1 MKQYRL
7 QPGTSSRIYYLLT
20 VKDDGTMELVFHG
33 TDRTLTEEASVNA
46 DGWIVTKGAMYPPL
60 ADGKW
65 KEVECSEIVAVEEV
79 SLQAEIEQIEPN
91 QTEEILN
98 DSEKILEDF
107 EPTGDPVIPAEQNDA
122 PEYSEPAKSETSAVE
137 LDLFAQM
144 QMQIDQ
150 LRQENDRLCNMIQT
164 RTEVR
169 TAHESFD
176 TENRSCATQGR
187 PSTTPRQ
194 RRRRAVAVETPA
206 AQAVALEQDNGNSQL
221 LKALGIAVASIAALV
236 IIYNTGLLIPM
247 GLIGLGA
254 SGLLK

>member
-65 KEVECSEIVAVEEV
+65 KEVECREIVPQEV
-79 SLQAEIEQIEPN
+79 TTTDSADDTDNIEPANN
-91 QTEEILN
+91 QC
-98 DSEKILEDF
+98 
-107 EPTGDPVIPAEQNDA
+107 DPVIPAEQNDA

>member
-1 MKQYRL
+1 MKQYKL
-7 QPGTSSRIYYLLT
+7 KPGTDSRIYYLLT
-20 VKDDGTMELVFHG
+20 IKDDGEMELVFHG
-33 TDRTLTEEASVNA
+33 TDRTLTEEASVNQ

-60 ADGKW
+60 DHPNGRW
-65 KEVECSEIVAVEEV
+65 QLMECPEIVAVAEEPEY
-79 SLQAEIEQIEPN
+79 SEPAG
-91 QTEEILN
+91 
-98 DSEKILEDF
+98 LES
-107 EPTGDPVIPAEQNDA
+107 AEQNDA
-122 PEYSEPAKSETSAVE
+122 PAESQQPKANSQKPEQ

-164 RTEVR
+164 E
-169 TAHESFD
+169 
-176 TENRSCATQGR
+176 ATRRGQE
-187 PSTTPRQ
+187 PSVIEDGHRCSSPRVSPTQ
-194 RRRRAVAVETPA
+194 RRRRAVAVETPT

-221 LKALGIAVASIAALV
+221 MKAIGIAVASIAALV

>member
-1 MKQYRL
+1 MKQYRH

-20 VKDDGTMELVFHG
+20 VKDDGRMTLEFHG

-60 ADGKW
+60 DHPNGRWQK
-65 KEVECSEIVAVEEV
+65 VECPEIVAVEE
-79 SLQAEIEQIEPN
+79 
-91 QTEEILN
+91 
-98 DSEKILEDF
+98 
-107 EPTGDPVIPAEQNDA
+107 PTTGSTDETDGYSDPVESEPAEQNDA
-122 PEYSEPAKSETSAVE
+122 PAATVPCGSPQGKPEQ

-187 PSTTPRQ
+187 PSPTTRQ

-206 AQAVALEQDNGNSQL
+206 AQAVAIEPDNDNSQL
-221 LKALGIAVASIAALV
+221 MKALGIAVASIAALV